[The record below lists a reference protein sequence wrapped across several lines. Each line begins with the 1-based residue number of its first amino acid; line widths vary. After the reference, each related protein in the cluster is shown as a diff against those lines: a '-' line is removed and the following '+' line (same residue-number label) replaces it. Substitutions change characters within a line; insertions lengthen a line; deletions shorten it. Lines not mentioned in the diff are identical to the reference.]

1 MTFEKFVLGSGADD
15 EHVDQCQNVFRVWD
29 LGFILPAAPAMS
41 MLMKVRMFATP
52 LSTSTVIITRA
63 TSLFACVGFRV

>member
-1 MTFEKFVLGSGADD
+1 
-15 EHVDQCQNVFRVWD
+15 
-29 LGFILPAAPAMS
+29 MS